1 MVIPSFSGCSAGV
14 GAGGVGVVGVV
25 GAVGAGA
32 QAPINGSA
40 ATVNAKKNTPTTIN
54 NLLPF
59 IYTSLKV

>member
-1 MVIPSFSGCSAGV
+1 MVIPSFSGWSSGFGAV
-14 GAGGVGVVGVV
+14 GAV

-32 QAPINGSA
+32 QALINGSA
-40 ATVNAKKNTPTTIN
+40 ANINAKNSTPTTIK